1 MTRKYGTVEAHVLVF
16 IMMPKNKQK
25 TMLLVVTVLFA
36 LSLDSVCWAFSPV
49 QPSLSSITSPS
60 LSLSSSLNTPSFFT
74 QPKELSSIRTLQ
86 ALGATTR
93 LQASASGNDDELQ
106 GLKIIIAGAPAS
118 GKGTQ
123 CENIKKHYGVVH
135 LSTGDMLRAAV
146 QAKTPVGV
154 AAKEYMDAGKLVPDD
169 VIIGVVCNFKQIRL
183 VSYSC

>member
-1 MTRKYGTVEAHVLVF
+1 MKIFHSFIFVVCHTPTLESSEPLSNTSPCTVCDKKIGTVEAHALVF

-86 ALGATTR
+86 ALAATTR
-93 LQASASGNDDELQ
+93 LQASASGNDDERQ

-123 CENIKKHYGVVH
+123 CENIKKHYAY
-135 LSTGDMLRAAV
+135 R
-146 QAKTPVGV
+146 
-154 AAKEYMDAGKLVPDD
+154 
-169 VIIGVVCNFKQIRL
+169 
-183 VSYSC
+183 